1 MAKRTDVGYRRPPK
15 ETQFKKGQS
24 GNPSGRPKAT
34 INMTTALTRAL
45 SETVEVEAEDGK
57 TVTITKMEAAVNKL
71 VNEAIDG
78 DMHAFRV
85 LSVLTQVLQNSPA
98 DGSENIEGTDR
109 EVMQSLMRRL
119 AAASRS

>member
-1 MAKRTDVGYRRPPK
+1 MAKRTDVGYCRPPK

-24 GNPSGRPKAT
+24 GNPSGRPKAA

-71 VNEAIDG
+71 VDEAIDG

-119 AAASRS
+119 AAASHS